1 MKIKRL
7 SLKTTVQ
14 SIAVML
20 YFVLLVI
27 HNLYHTILIDY
38 LWCFILA
45 VCFIF
50 GAIKTT
56 RFFSKNL
63 ALFVILFLLFSILNY
78 IIVGNV
84 SIDSIIF
91 IVMYAGIYQLLID
104 DDLNDT
110 YILTAIYTNCI
121 ILAFTIMRTGL
132 GEPIFSNLSNN
143 YVSVLLFLPT
153 IVYYIRTEYYK
164 NRITLMPTI
173 SVTIICIMAM
183 GRGGIITAAFLTI
196 SILCYILFSDNNRK
210 SLYNQALIR
219 IVFVFVGIIVLGVA
233 LSYSEKIKTIAVFE
247 RFVKFGMYGTG
258 RAGIWKEYIKTA
270 STSLESILA
279 GVEYSELP
287 LMVRYKNNL
296 HNSFFNLHADYGMI
310 VLLYVIFLIIFN
322 CKKCITNKKWIYLS
336 VMTVFFA
343 RAFTD
348 KIFGGGSMAT
358 PIFIFVLLHIRDK
371 GFEEKLFHKRNF

>member
-27 HNLYHTILIDY
+27 HNLYHTTLIDY
-38 LWCFILA
+38 LWYFILA

-50 GAIKTT
+50 GAIKTM

-91 IVMYAGIYQLLID
+91 IVMYAGIYRLLID
-104 DDLNDT
+104 DDLDDT

-132 GEPIFSNLSNN
+132 GESIFSNLSNN

-173 SVTIICIMAM
+173 SVTIICIMPNA
-183 GRGGIITAAFLTI
+183 
-196 SILCYILFSDNNRK
+196 C
-210 SLYNQALIR
+210 Q
-219 IVFVFVGIIVLGVA
+219 
-233 LSYSEKIKTIAVFE
+233 
-247 RFVKFGMYGTG
+247 
-258 RAGIWKEYIKTA
+258 
-270 STSLESILA
+270 
-279 GVEYSELP
+279 
-287 LMVRYKNNL
+287 
-296 HNSFFNLHADYGMI
+296 NSKRNSNK
-310 VLLYVIFLIIFN
+310 LII
-322 CKKCITNKKWIYLS
+322 
-336 VMTVFFA
+336 
-343 RAFTD
+343 R
-348 KIFGGGSMAT
+348 
-358 PIFIFVLLHIRDK
+358 HI
-371 GFEEKLFHKRNF
+371 

>member
-1 MKIKRL
+1 M
-7 SLKTTVQ
+7 
-14 SIAVML
+14 
-20 YFVLLVI
+20 
-27 HNLYHTILIDY
+27 
-38 LWCFILA
+38 
-45 VCFIF
+45 
-50 GAIKTT
+50 
-56 RFFSKNL
+56 
-63 ALFVILFLLFSILNY
+63 
-78 IIVGNV
+78 
-84 SIDSIIF
+84 
-91 IVMYAGIYQLLID
+91 
-104 DDLNDT
+104 
-110 YILTAIYTNCI
+110 
-121 ILAFTIMRTGL
+121 
-132 GEPIFSNLSNN
+132 
-143 YVSVLLFLPT
+143 
-153 IVYYIRTEYYK
+153 
-164 NRITLMPTI
+164 
-173 SVTIICIMAM
+173 
-183 GRGGIITAAFLTI
+183 
-196 SILCYILFSDNNRK
+196 
-210 SLYNQALIR
+210 
-219 IVFVFVGIIVLGVA
+219 FVGIIVLGVA

-371 GFEEKLFHKRNF
+371 GFEEKLFHKRIF